1 MCWKSPLAVV
11 SRVAGWAELRNNNVV
26 KRTEDRTRD
35 LVARA
40 ILENGPATAVAL
52 ASKLKITPA
61 GIRRHLDNL
70 IAEGVLTAR
79 EPFTSA
85 KDARGRGRPS
95 KVFVMTDLGR
105 EKFEH
110 TYDDLAVSALRFMAA
125 NGDKTLVK
133 EFAKN
138 RAEDI
143 TRRAAQILANKKNL
157 SEKSDA
163 LAKFLT
169 DDGYAANNHSQ
180 GIGEELCQN
189 HCPIAHVAAQ
199 FPELC
204 EAETEAFSDL
214 LGTHVQR
221 LATIA
226 HGDGVCTTFIP
237 NSKNLTKTGKRA

>member
-1 MCWKSPLAVV
+1 MAACQ
-11 SRVAGWAELRNNNVV
+11 VAGLLELRNTSVV
-26 KRTEDRTRD
+26 KKSEDRTRD

-40 ILENGPATAVAL
+40 ILENGPATAVTL
-52 ASKLKITPA
+52 AAKLKITPA

-70 IAEGVLTAR
+70 VEQGVLSAR
-79 EPFTSA
+79 EPFQSSL
-85 KDARGRGRPS
+85 DSRGRGRPS
-95 KVFVMTDLGR
+95 KVFVMTDQGR

-110 TYDDLAVSALRFMAA
+110 TYDDLAVSALRFMATKGNNA
-125 NGDKTLVK
+125 LVK
-133 EFAKN
+133 EFARN

-143 TRRAAQILANKKNL
+143 TKRAAQILANKKNL
-157 SEKSDA
+157 SEKSEA
-163 LAKFLT
+163 LASFLS
-169 DDGYAANNHSQ
+169 DEGYAANNHSQ

-204 EAETEAFSDL
+204 EAETEAFSQL

-237 NSKNLTKTGKRA
+237 NAKNLTKNRERA

>member
-1 MCWKSPLAVV
+1 MK
-11 SRVAGWAELRNNNVV
+11 
-26 KRTEDRTRD
+26 KTEDRTRD

-52 ASKLKITPA
+52 SEKLKITPA
-61 GIRRHLDNL
+61 GIRRHLDTL
-70 IAEGVLTAR
+70 VEQGVLMAR
-79 EPFTSA
+79 EPFQSSL
-85 KDARGRGRPS
+85 DSRGRGRPS
-95 KVFVMTDLGR
+95 KVFVMTDTGR

-110 TYDDLAVSALRFMAA
+110 TYDDLAVSALRFMASKGNEA
-125 NGDKTLVK
+125 LVK
-133 EFAKN
+133 EFARN
-138 RAEDI
+138 RAEEI
-143 TRRAAQILANKKNL
+143 TKRAAQILANKKNL
-157 SEKSDA
+157 SEKSEA
-163 LAKFLT
+163 LATFLSEE
-169 DDGYAANNHSQ
+169 GYAANNHSQ

-204 EAETEAFSDL
+204 EAETQAFSDL

-237 NSKNLTKTGKRA
+237 NSTNLKKISGKRA

>member
-110 TYDDLAVSALRFMAA
+110 TYDDLAVSALRFMAS

-143 TRRAAQILANKKNL
+143 TRRAAQILANKKNIT
-157 SEKSDA
+157 EKSDA

-169 DDGYAANNHSQ
+169 EDGYAANNHSQ